1 MTFDEILRHRAST
14 RRYTGQMPSDEAIR
28 KILDAALLAPIVHL
42 HKFHLSV
49 VTSKEVMN
57 LAEETTAEIFDKPD
71 SAIRMP
77 RPYMYG
83 APVWIILSGTKHD
96 ESTLQGKLLNDNLFW
111 DVGSIIENMELQA
124 TALGLASCGI
134 NTTVVGMRDRPDVRQ
149 AVGISEGY
157 DALASVIVGYPVAPL
172 AKRKVKP
179 EFIPVSFIR

>member
-1 MTFDEILRHRAST
+1 
-14 RRYTGQMPSDEAIR
+14 
-28 KILDAALLAPIVHL
+28 
-42 HKFHLSV
+42 
-49 VTSKEVMN
+49 
-57 LAEETTAEIFDKPD
+57 
-71 SAIRMP
+71 
-77 RPYMYG
+77 
-83 APVWIILSGTKHD
+83 
-96 ESTLQGKLLNDNLFW
+96 
-111 DVGSIIENMELQA
+111 MELQA